1 MLTFLGIGAQKAG
14 TTWLYEQFR
23 QHPHINFPKGKE
35 LHFWDRPH
43 NYTTIHAY
51 LDQFSGHP
59 WHQGEITPAYAILPP
74 NTIHMIW
81 KLVPDVRLIY
91 IIRNPIERAW
101 SSALMALQ
109 RAELSFSEAS
119 NEWFLDHFYSSG
131 SMMRGHYVNCIN
143 NWLQFFNADQLLIL
157 NFDQIKTQ
165 PELVLARC
173 ARHLNIK
180 PFPPE
185 VLETSHKPVFTGLGY
200 KIRPPLHTALA
211 NLYRPILKDLGDLLN
226 TDFSTWLQ
234 PLEEDVPKL
243 TIRSHGGSS
252 AWFGPLT
259 D

>member
-23 QHPHINFPKGKE
+23 QHPHIKFPKGKE
-35 LHFWDRPH
+35 LHFWDRPYTQTDVH
-43 NYTTIHAY
+43 NY
-51 LDQFSGHP
+51 LDQFSHHHC
-59 WHQGEITPAYAILPP
+59 HQGEITPAYAILPP
-74 NTIHMIW
+74 TIIYQIW
-81 KLVPDVRLIY
+81 RVAPNLKLIY

-131 SMMRGHYVNCIN
+131 SMMRGNYATCIK
-143 NWLQFFNADQLLIL
+143 NWLQFFNEDQLLVL

-185 VLETSHKPVFTGLGY
+185 VLETSHTPIFTGLGHE
-200 KIRPPLHTALA
+200 IRPNLHKRLA
-211 NLYRPILKDLGDLLN
+211 NLYKPRIQELEELLN
-226 TDFSTWLQ
+226 QSFQNWLV
-234 PLEEDVPKL
+234 PLED
-243 TIRSHGGSS
+243 
-252 AWFGPLT
+252 
-259 D
+259 